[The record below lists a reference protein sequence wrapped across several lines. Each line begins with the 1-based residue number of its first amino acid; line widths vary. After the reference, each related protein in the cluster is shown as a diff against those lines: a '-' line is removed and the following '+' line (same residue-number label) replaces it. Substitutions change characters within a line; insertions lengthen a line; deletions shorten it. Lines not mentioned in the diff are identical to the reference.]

1 MQHRPN
7 CSVAHQGTGGIHH
20 PITAPLYHTITQ
32 IHFTNGNQHQCT
44 ASTKSPGVHKPIALH
59 IPALQL
65 RTTLHETQC
74 TTVFLMYSLYCSDL
88 YNVYLHSGAG
98 TKRIL
103 VAQPWRSNMNLTHRL
118 WKFPLILSVSD
129 VGQYVRVLLL
139 ICNALQDLSTLVSC
153 TFFVNWPPP

>member
-20 PITAPLYHTITQ
+20 PITAPLFHTITQ

-44 ASTKSPGVHKPIALH
+44 ASTKSPGVTSLLH
-59 IPALQL
+59 FI
-65 RTTLHETQC
+65 
-74 TTVFLMYSLYCSDL
+74 
-88 YNVYLHSGAG
+88 YLHYNCAQPLMSHNALPQSILGCILYTALPCIMYICTVHCSGGG

-129 VGQYVRVLLL
+129 AGQYVRVLLL
-139 ICNALQDLSTLVSC
+139 ICNKTCQHWFPALSL
-153 TFFVNWPPP
+153 